1 MMVDIIRVEEAR
13 KESLS
18 MWRKILVEVKAPRP
32 EAIKSR
38 MRNMLLHILIDL
50 SPTRI
55 VGDIT
60 ATTADTVTI
69 ITSIAATISIVEN
82 LGLSD

>member
-1 MMVDIIRVEEAR
+1 MMVDIFRVEEAR

-18 MWRKILVEVKAPRP
+18 IWRKILVEVKAPRP

-38 MRNMLLHILIDL
+38 MRNTSLHILIDL
-50 SPTRI
+50 SLTRI

-60 ATTADTVTI
+60 ATADTITI
-69 ITSIAATISIVEN
+69 ITTIAATVSIVEN